1 MQFFCHIC
9 VMRSIL
15 TVVCFLFA
23 FTITAQQHAVLYD
36 ISGKQVSL
44 EALSRKHLTVIYFVA
59 PDCPLCQSY
68 SLTMRQ
74 LSETYKGKNVMMLGV
89 IAGTD
94 YSDMEIITFKK
105 KYSIPFTLYKDPDFL
120 IVKQFEAT
128 ITPEVVV
135 LDTQGKVV
143 YQGRIDNWAYELG
156 KKRKVITEHNL
167 NDALESVLKG
177 EKVKVPRT
185 KAVGC
190 FIE

>member
-1 MQFFCHIC
+1 
-9 VMRSIL
+9 MRLFTAI
-15 TVVCFLFA
+15 VCFAVFA
-23 FTITAQQHAVLYD
+23 AGAIAQQRVMLHQINGKT
-36 ISGKQVSL
+36 IS
-44 EALSRKHLTVIYFVA
+44 LSELSGQHITVIYFVA

-68 SLTMRQ
+68 SLTIRQ
-74 LSETYKGKNVMMLGV
+74 LSETYKGRGITMLGV

-94 YSDMEIITFKK
+94 YSDMEIVTFKK
-105 KYSIPFTLYKDPDFL
+105 KYSIPFTLFKDPDFSV
-120 IVKQFEAT
+120 VKHFEAT

-135 LDTQGKVV
+135 LDAQGKVV

-167 NDALESVLKG
+167 IDALESILKG
-177 EKVKVPRT
+177 ETVKVPRT